1 MPTSRTGDKLRGNA
15 DKAAGKIKEKVSR
28 DPVERAKGVAKFDRF
43 TQKIGHPDKFRD
55 YSDVKIRRDDLLGN
69 FQRAAVARG
78 NGGGKPRLK
87 R

>member
-1 MPTSRTGDKLRGNA
+1 MNELVGNLRVVFL
-15 DKAAGKIKEKVSR
+15 DRLKRLEWMS
-28 DPVERAKGVAKFDRF
+28 DETHAKGVAKFDRF

-55 YSDVKIRRDDLLGN
+55 YSGVKIRRDDLLGN